1 MLDVDCNARQ
11 IDRDDRQGRHQ
22 HMTAKQ
28 DPGHRPDDSPSTSPT
43 PDDPRAGTPSERLP
57 LTRQRVLATALR
69 LVDAEG
75 LDALTRRRLARELGR
90 DVMTLYRYAP

>member
-1 MLDVDCNARQ
+1 MTTKSTPGSDTTARPSGQ
-11 IDRDDRQGRHQ
+11 ADRSTDD
-22 HMTAKQ
+22 AAA
-28 DPGHRPDDSPSTSPT
+28 PT
-43 PDDPRAGTPSERLP
+43 ERVP

-90 DVMTLYRYAP
+90 DVMTLYRYAPDQAGLLLR